1 MADLLAKLYIQLL
14 LGEITPEEYDL
25 ARWSIA
31 KAEGSAK

>member
-1 MADLLAKLYIQLL
+1 MADFLARLYVKLL

-31 KAEGSAK
+31 KVEGSEK

>member
-1 MADLLAKLYIQLL
+1 MADILANLYVKLL

-31 KAEGSAK
+31 KTEGSAK